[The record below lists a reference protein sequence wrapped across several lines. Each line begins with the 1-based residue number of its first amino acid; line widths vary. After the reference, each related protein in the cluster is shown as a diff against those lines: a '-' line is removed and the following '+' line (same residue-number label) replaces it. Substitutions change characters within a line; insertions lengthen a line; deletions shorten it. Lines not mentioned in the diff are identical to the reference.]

1 MSGSDEPESLREEMS
16 IEELIPV
23 ARKLCVGTKGYPETG
38 GDGAIIKDVTNELA
52 WNARAALYTLYDMS
66 RSSIRWVKESAQ
78 LDQEEALA
86 LVLAHLRGY
95 ALLPEELRKVGEQ
108 ARLAA
113 VAFKGKPPGAKG
125 KPPKVPSADQQ
136 LKDNASHDKSKA
148 KKDAAKDATLAAGL
162 AQKLEDI
169 DAVLATNRRHPPART
184 RPCLPAVATTRHCD
198 RHARRAEAQA
208 PRQRAGA
215 PAEGGSGGGRTR
227 QGC

>member
-1 MSGSDEPESLREEMS
+1 MSGGDEPKLLREEMS
-16 IEELIPV
+16 IEELTPI

-52 WNARAALYTLYDMS
+52 WNARAALYT
-66 RSSIRWVKESAQ
+66 
-78 LDQEEALA
+78 
-86 LVLAHLRGY
+86 LAHLRGY